1 MMQVSVFSAVIT
13 VYTIVFAATLRTNLL
28 DSICT
33 LVNGKAS
40 LHEVV
45 SGALLG

>member
-1 MMQVSVFSAVIT
+1 MQVSVFSAVIT
-13 VYTIVFAATLRTNLL
+13 VCTIVFEATLHTNLL

-40 LHEVV
+40 LHKVI